1 MTNTTPG
8 TVTDT
13 IPAQP
18 PAHEGLK
25 IGEGAV
31 TRIHQLIESEGNL
44 DLKLRISITGGGCSG
59 FQYNFSLDDKK
70 NDADLVFENGGIQ
83 VLVDET
89 SLPFV
94 NGAVL
99 NFSTDLMGAYFTM
112 DNPNADSTCG
122 CGSSFSV

>member
-1 MTNTTPG
+1 MP
-8 TVTDT
+8 VTQSPQQD
-13 IPAQP
+13 P
-18 PAHEGLK
+18 HEGLK
-25 IGEGAV
+25 IGAGAV
-31 TRIHQLIESEGNL
+31 TRIQQLIESEGNP

-59 FQYNFSLDDKK
+59 FQYNFSLDEKRTD
-70 NDADLVFENGGIQ
+70 DDLVYENGGVL

-94 NGAVL
+94 DGATL
-99 NFSTDLMGAYFTM
+99 NFKTDLMGAYFTM

>member
-1 MTNTTPG
+1 MPDATETP
-8 TVTDT
+8 TDT
-13 IPAQP
+13 
-18 PAHEGLK
+18 HEGLK

-31 TRIHQLIESEGNL
+31 TRIKQLIESEGKP
-44 DLKLRISITGGGCSG
+44 DLKLRIGITGGGCSG
-59 FQYNFSLDDKK
+59 FQYNFSLDDKT
-70 NDADLVFENGGIQ
+70 ADDDVVFEENGVQ

-94 NGAVL
+94 SGAVL
-99 NFSTDLMGAYFTM
+99 NFNTDMMGAYFVM